1 MNLCFVCL
9 CMLFVTDVS
18 GWREDLFRDTQR
30 PLMCPLGIIVNR
42 PQCCQVLTS
51 NHGHIRQKPPAIFEA
66 FTAIYQKIDPSI
78 LRHSEN

>member
-1 MNLCFVCL
+1 
-9 CMLFVTDVS
+9 MLFVTDVS

-51 NHGHIRQKPPAIFEA
+51 IHGNLRKKPTAIFEA
-66 FTAIYQKIDPSI
+66 
-78 LRHSEN
+78 LRPPIKKFAAA